1 MEIVYKIDG
10 HDFKDYGVYVSASH
24 GLIGGLKPKK
34 RVEVEWDDSNGYQT
48 DDTPMYFEARNISL
62 NCFLKA
68 SGAAECIEKSEAFAR
83 LFYTASANVLTVS
96 AGGKTLSYNVRLAD
110 AIDVQKTFAEGTMT
124 AVFTLRL
131 VEPEPSLPVVS

>member
-1 MEIVYKIDG
+1 M
-10 HDFKDYGVYVSASH
+10 
-24 GLIGGLKPKK
+24 
-34 RVEVEWDDSNGYQT
+34 
-48 DDTPMYFEARNISL
+48 
-62 NCFLKA
+62 
-68 SGAAECIEKSEAFAR
+68 
-83 LFYTASANVLTVS
+83 LTVS